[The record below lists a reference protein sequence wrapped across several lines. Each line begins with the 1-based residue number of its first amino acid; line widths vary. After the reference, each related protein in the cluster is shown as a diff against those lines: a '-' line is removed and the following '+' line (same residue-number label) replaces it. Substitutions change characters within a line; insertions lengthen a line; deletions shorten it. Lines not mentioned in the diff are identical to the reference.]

1 MPDGSRKRRHSPNAA
16 RSRWYA
22 QHRSVRF
29 RRRFGLDQ
37 KTGPKTEITVTATIQ
52 SGASTTST
60 HAIYAEA
67 AQNLAA

>member
-22 QHRSVRF
+22 QHRSARF

-37 KTGPKTEITVTATIQ
+37 KAAPKAAIAVTEALFA
-52 SGASTTST
+52 GA
-60 HAIYAEA
+60 A
-67 AQNLAA
+67 